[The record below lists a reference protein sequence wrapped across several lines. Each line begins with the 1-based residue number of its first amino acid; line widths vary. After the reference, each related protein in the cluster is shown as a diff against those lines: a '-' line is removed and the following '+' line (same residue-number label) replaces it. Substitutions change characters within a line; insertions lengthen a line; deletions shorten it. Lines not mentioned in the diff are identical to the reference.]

1 MAPRRS
7 KPSNS
12 RSNTDYQAAAALRP
26 RLEQARL
33 DLLALFRA
41 LDQLHLSQELPDE
54 LHELFELDAD
64 FAEALCVLDQPKR
77 PLDWSAMKRDTLASL
92 EETDSARK
100 HFLDS
105 LPPKTR
111 NKLEAR
117 THLVRSGLKP
127 EDAYLLIPGR
137 DPHFG

>member
-54 LHELFELDAD
+54 LHDLFELDAD
-64 FAEALCVLDQPKR
+64 FAEALCVLDQPTH
-77 PLDWSAMKRDTLASL
+77 PLDWAAMKRDTLDSL
-92 EETDSARK
+92 EEIDSARQY
-100 HFLDS
+100 FLDS
-105 LPPKTR
+105 LPPKPR
-111 NKLEAR
+111 NKLEAQ
-117 THLVRSGLKP
+117 TQLVRSGLKP

-137 DPHFG
+137 DPQAG

>member
-1 MAPRRS
+1 MTPRRS
-7 KPSNS
+7 QPAKPRGDTN
-12 RSNTDYQAAAALRP
+12 YQVAAALRP

-54 LHELFELDAD
+54 LHDLFVLDAD
-64 FAEALCVLDQPKR
+64 FAEALCVLDQPSR
-77 PLDWSAMKRDTLASL
+77 PLDWTAMKRDTLASL
-92 EETDSARK
+92 EEINAARQY
-100 HFLDS
+100 FLDG
-105 LPPKTR
+105 LPPKPR

-117 THLVRSGLKP
+117 TQMLRADLKP

-137 DPHFG
+137 DPQVG